1 MTWLAILGT
10 AAAICTTGAF
20 VPQLIKIR
28 RQGGEDLSYVML
40 GIYLAGVLLW
50 LSYGLL
56 LHAQAVIWANTTA
69 TILVMASI
77 ILKAIH
83 PQSRD
88 AQSTEHPAIS
98 GVPDLVPVTATHA
111 PHAPNATNTNPSAHM
126 QKSTPSSTI
135 DRFVSHA
142 QPTGASA
149 NANSENSALDR
160 HRTRRRPRIAVDMD
174 EVIADAFGKMLRAY
188 NQRTG
193 SNITAEDIAKR
204 GIDGTFTTAL
214 TPELKAE
221 LDRMCHQDDFFAD
234 LELVAGSQAAL
245 RELSEYYEIFIASA
259 AMDVPS
265 SFDAKFKWLQQHF
278 SFIPPSHYVF
288 CGDKSIL
295 LADFL
300 IDDRP
305 RHFDHFVGTGIL
317 FTAPHNARR
326 EAPLRAN
333 NWQDVTRILMSALDE
348 NSGALK
354 PSYHAGRA

>member
-1 MTWLAILGT
+1 MNWLAILGT

-20 VPQLIKIR
+20 VPQLVKIR

-40 GIYLAGVLLW
+40 GIYLSGVLLW

-56 LHAQAVIWANTTA
+56 LHAQAVIWANVTA
-69 TILVMASI
+69 ALLVMASI
-77 ILKAIH
+77 VLKATH
-83 PQSRD
+83 SQNRATRSAD
-88 AQSTEHPAIS
+88 ALARAAHPALA
-98 GVPDLVPVTATHA
+98 GVPDLVPVVA
-111 PHAPNATNTNPSAHM
+111 PHEKQSAPILKANPGAAAG
-126 QKSTPSSTI
+126 STI

-142 QPTGASA
+142 QQAPP
-149 NANSENSALDR
+149 SALER
-160 HRTRRRPRIAVDMD
+160 NRARRRPRIAVDMD

-193 SNITAEDIAKR
+193 SNITREQIAER
-204 GIDGTFTTAL
+204 GVNGTFTGTL

-234 LELVAGSQAAL
+234 LELMEGSQEAL
-245 RELSEYYEIFIASA
+245 RALSEHYEIFIASA

-295 LADFL
+295 LADYL

-326 EAPLRAN
+326 DAPLRAN
-333 NWQDVTRILMSALDE
+333 NWRDVTRILMSALNE
-348 NSGALK
+348 PAQA
-354 PSYHAGRA
+354 PSLAQR

>member
-1 MTWLAILGT
+1 LSLPTTAPIDALGF
-10 AAAICTTGAF
+10 AAAFCTTGAF
-20 VPQLIKIR
+20 VPQLVKIR

-40 GIYLAGVLLW
+40 AIYLAGVLLW

-56 LHAQAVIWANTTA
+56 LHAQAVIWANITA
-69 TILVMASI
+69 TILVLSSI
-77 ILKAIH
+77 VLKATH
-83 PQSRD
+83 PQNRATLEAD
-88 AQSTEHPAIS
+88 ALARAQHPAIA
-98 GVPDLVPVTATHA
+98 GVPDLVAVIGAHGKQAA
-111 PHAPNATNTNPSAHM
+111 PIL
-126 QKSTPSSTI
+126 KSTPSSAPKSTI

-142 QPTGASA
+142 RL
-149 NANSENSALDR
+149 ENTNLDSPSALER
-160 HRTRRRPRIAVDMD
+160 HRARRRPRIAVDMD

-188 NQRTG
+188 NERTG
-193 SNITAEDIAKR
+193 AHITREQIAER
-204 GIDGTFTTAL
+204 GIDGTFTGTL

-234 LELVAGSQAAL
+234 LELMEGSQEAL
-245 RELSEYYEIFIASA
+245 RELSEHYEIFIASA

-265 SFDAKFKWLQQHF
+265 SFDAKYKWLQQHF

-295 LADFL
+295 LADYL

-326 EAPLRAN
+326 DAPLRAD
-333 NWQDVTRILMSALDE
+333 NWRDVTRILMAALNE
-348 NSGALK
+348 RTESPATLQ
-354 PSYHAGRA
+354 R